1 MIFLDTNVI
10 AETLKP
16 RPSARV
22 IEWLTAHDAVIS
34 LPSIS
39 LAELAYGIERI
50 RPDERAG
57 RLEKGLSAWR
67 GRFRDQIQSFT
78 QTDALAYGQ
87 LMGSA
92 ARSGRTMSVPD
103 GLIAAMAL
111 ARGWALATR
120 NIKDFEPTGIELI
133 DPWR

>member
-10 AETLKP
+10 SETLKP
-16 RPSARV
+16 RPSLRV
-22 IEWLTAHDAVIS
+22 TEWLTAHDAMIS
-34 LPSIS
+34 LPSIT

-50 RPDERAG
+50 RPDERAA

-67 GRFRDQIQSFT
+67 ARFRDRIQSFT
-78 QTDALAYGQ
+78 ETDALAYGQ

-92 ARSGRTMSVPD
+92 TRNGHALSIPD
-103 GLIAAMAL
+103 GLIAAMSL
-111 ARGWALATR
+111 TRGWALATR
-120 NIKDFEPTGIELI
+120 NLRDFEPTGIELI

>member
-10 AETLKP
+10 SETLKP

-22 IEWLTAHDAVIS
+22 IDWLSAHDAMIS
-34 LPSIS
+34 LPSIT

-50 RPDERAG
+50 RPDEHAA

-67 GRFRDQIQSFT
+67 ARFRDQIQLFT
-78 QTDALAYGQ
+78 EADALTYGR

-92 ARSGRTMSVPD
+92 ARSGHSMSIPD
-103 GLIAAMAL
+103 GVIAAMTL
-111 ARGWALATR
+111 NRGWRLATR
-120 NIKDFEPTGIELI
+120 NIKDFEPAGIELI